1 MPTMCLAIPMQ
12 ITRLDGDT
20 ARATSRG
27 IERDIDLMLVRDQPL
42 AVGDFVIVHVGYA
55 LQRLEPDDAL
65 ATWRLLDEMEGA
77 DEADD
82 EGAPERA

>member
-1 MPTMCLAIPMQ
+1 MCLAIPMQ

-20 ARATSRG
+20 ARASSRG

-55 LQRLEPDDAL
+55 LQRLAPDDAL
-65 ATWRLLDEMEGA
+65 ATWQLLDEMEAAG
-77 DEADD
+77 DADD
-82 EGAPERA
+82 PGAPERA

>member
-1 MPTMCLAIPMQ
+1 MCLAIPMQ

-20 ARATSRG
+20 ARATARG
-27 IERDIDLMLVRDQPL
+27 IERDIDLMLVRDQSL

-65 ATWRLLDEMEGA
+65 ATWQLIDEMEAEGDA
-77 DEADD
+77 NEP
-82 EGAPERA
+82 GAPARA